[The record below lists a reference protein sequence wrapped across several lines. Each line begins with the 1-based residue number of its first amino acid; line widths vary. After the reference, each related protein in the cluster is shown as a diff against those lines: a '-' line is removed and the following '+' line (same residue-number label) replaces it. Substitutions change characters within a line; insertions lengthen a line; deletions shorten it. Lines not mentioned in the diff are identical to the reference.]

1 MKNNKVI
8 LIVALIVSAAI
19 AFYFLSKGTSKTK
32 ELESTMVTADR
43 GFSFKEID
51 KITTISL
58 KRKDYPELVFTKKG
72 DEWIINN
79 KFRANLESMKY
90 LLTVL
95 KGVTLKYIPPNSMVP
110 TLKKD
115 IEKNGIVVK
124 LYQGEE
130 KVRQYSVGTEFGD
143 GSDTPYLMEGEDQ
156 PYMMYLPGF
165 DGSVRRRM
173 SFKMA
178 EWRSKIVFEEN
189 PDMIKSLEVN
199 YLQDK
204 KSSFTITRF
213 NDGFKITN
221 GEGKLDP
228 RTVNNNTVSAYL
240 DFYRAISA
248 EYNDTDNPERPNI
261 LNKQIFCTITII
273 YKDNTQRS
281 FDFYSYGDLLGDF
294 ETISPS
300 DINPDNKFF
309 VLSPEKELFLLQQR
323 VVGKVL
329 QPIWFFF

>member
-1 MKNNKVI
+1 
-8 LIVALIVSAAI
+8 LQ
-19 AFYFLSKGTSKTK
+19 
-32 ELESTMVTADR
+32 
-43 GFSFKEID
+43 
-51 KITTISL
+51 
-58 KRKDYPELVFTKKG
+58 
-72 DEWIINN
+72 
-79 KFRANLESMKY
+79 
-90 LLTVL
+90 
-95 KGVTLKYIPPNSMVP
+95 
-110 TLKKD
+110 KD
-115 IEKNGIVVK
+115 IQKNGLEVK
-124 LYQGEE
+124 LYQGQE
-130 KVRQYSVGTEFGD
+130 KVRHYSVGTEFGD
-143 GSDTPYLMEGEDQ
+143 GSDTPFLMNGEEQ

-173 SFKMA
+173 NFNMA

-213 NDGFKITN
+213 NEGFKIIN
-221 GEGKLDP
+221 GEGKLDS

-240 DFYRAISA
+240 DFYREIYA

-261 LNKQIFCTITII
+261 LKTQRFCIITII
-273 YKDNTQRS
+273 YKDNTQRI

-294 ETISPS
+294 VTTSPS